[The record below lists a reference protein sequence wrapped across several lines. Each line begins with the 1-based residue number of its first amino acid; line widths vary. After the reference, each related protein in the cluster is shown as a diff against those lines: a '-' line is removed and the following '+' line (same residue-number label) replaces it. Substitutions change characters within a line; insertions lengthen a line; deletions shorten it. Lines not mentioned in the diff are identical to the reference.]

1 MALSLSEINA
11 LTQEFIAPGVADGI
25 FLNDPLLAFMKANQP
40 MVFPGGKT
48 FDEMFMYDRENGG
61 PYDRTNTSNTFT
73 ITQKDIANRTTHNVK
88 HYYSNVSVVKEE
100 IQVINVGPEAAFRI
114 IDLHMVNAALKLSE
128 DLAVDLYG
136 YGTDESGGDGTDRS
150 LRLNGLAEII
160 NDNVVDSYEL
170 ASDVDGQTFDSYGT
184 ILRSDVNNAL
194 DGNVTDVSGSISYKT
209 LEETYQET
217 VVGAEQ
223 PDLGVTTNK
232 GIAFIKQKFQPQQR
246 FSSVDPT
253 IGFTGLEF
261 NSARIMVSQY
271 APGENGFGENLL
283 DAGEGEVLWWLNT
296 KHFRLWITAD
306 PEFAFGFSGFKGERD
321 DNLLAG
327 QMFFAGNVTC
337 VQPRFQGQLNRI
349 TG

>member
-1 MALSLSEINA
+1 MALTLSEINA

-40 MVFPGGKT
+40 MIFPGGKS
-48 FDEMFMYDRENGG
+48 FEEMFMHGRENGG
-61 PYDRTNTSNTFT
+61 PFAAAHSANKFT
-73 ITQKDIANRTTHNVK
+73 ITQKEIANRVTHAVK
-88 HYYSNVSVVKEE
+88 YYYSNVSITKEDVQVV
-100 IQVINVGPEAAFRI
+100 NVGPEAAFKI
-114 IDLHMVNAALKLSE
+114 IDLHMVNAALTLSE

-136 YGTDESGGDGTDRS
+136 YGLDKSGGDGTDRS

-160 NDNVVDSYEL
+160 NDNSVDSYEL
-170 ASDVDGQTFDSYGT
+170 ASDTDGQTFDSYGT
-184 ILRSDVNNAL
+184 VLRSDVSGAL
-194 DGNVTDVSGSISYKT
+194 TGNVTAISGSISYKQ

-232 GIAFIKQKFQPQQR
+232 GIAYIKQKFQPQQR

-261 NSARIMVSQY
+261 NNARIMVSQY
-271 APGENGFGENLL
+271 APGENGFDENLT

-306 PEFAFGFSGFKGERD
+306 PEFAFGFTGFKGERD